1 LVRCE
6 ESETKEE
13 SLLWMLGV
21 VMGNIAAGENNPDSE
36 EAEDSFFTEGRGDPG
51 GESTLGV
58 A

>member
-1 LVRCE
+1 ME
-6 ESETKEE
+6 EK
-13 SLLWMLGV
+13 LLWILGV